1 MNLFACKLVKLV
13 GSIGGQKP
21 GKKGGGRCMGG
32 GSKGVGSGRNR
43 RINATLCNILQL
55 KKRNEAGAND
65 SKEGIIK
72 GYRKKV
78 T

>member
-1 MNLFACKLVKLV
+1 
-13 GSIGGQKP
+13 
-21 GKKGGGRCMGG
+21 MGG